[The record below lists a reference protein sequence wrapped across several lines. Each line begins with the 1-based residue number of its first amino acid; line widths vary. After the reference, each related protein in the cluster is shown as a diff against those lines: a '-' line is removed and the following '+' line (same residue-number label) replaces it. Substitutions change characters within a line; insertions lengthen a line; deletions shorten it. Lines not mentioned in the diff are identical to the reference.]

1 MVYKKFISW
10 LTSWFIF
17 HQYMYVRVIHI
28 GWIINNDSVQ
38 KICFVLVSFKPRSEQ
53 LLRKRF
59 FSSNSGAYHLFRL
72 CSKCSIR
79 SPEINHLFEVILY
92 TRSTFYFDLDPDF
105 RKCNSSFRCTYY
117 WAHSPRVKKWT
128 PMFTVVQPSSKIY
141 IWDRLSHKRAVRN
154 FKNFKPL
161 RNFHLKL

>member
-1 MVYKKFISW
+1 MNDLNDPSKPELISR
-10 LTSWFIF
+10 TWFIKNSS
-17 HQYMYVRVIHI
+17 V
-28 GWIINNDSVQ
+28 GWPVGSFSIN
-38 KICFVLVSFKPRSEQ
+38 ICMFESFILDESLIMTQFRKFASFWYR
-53 LLRKRF
+53 LRHVPSSSFEKRF

-117 WAHSPRVKKWT
+117 WAHSPRVQKCT
-128 PMFTVVQPSSKIY
+128 QMLTVVHS
-141 IWDRLSHKRAVRN
+141 
-154 FKNFKPL
+154 
-161 RNFHLKL
+161 